1 MPREPVDPVD
11 AWLQSLESVLH
22 GLHRTMG
29 MLREVEAAVRSM
41 RRLGPLLD
49 EMFGAPQ
56 KRRENGVSLSIRKSR
71 RAGK

>member
-29 MLREVEAAVRSM
+29 MLREVEAALRSI

-49 EMFGAPQ
+49 EMFGVPQ
-56 KRRENGVSLSIRKSR
+56 ERQKGGVSLSTRKSR
-71 RAGK
+71 RAGN